1 VAYAVA
7 VYSCT
12 TRDTL
17 VARYI
22 GDLFAVA
29 EELVPAYSS
38 YPRRR
43 CHPARRSTL
52 PPTANSHAATTRNA
66 QRDAQQ
72 RAHSRY
78 SRTMMLNSGIPVVV
92 SPAQTDTDVQA
103 SVSMVE
109 MHGAVK
115 RLSSELQ
122 EMKLQLAESRAKLE
136 VC

>member
-1 VAYAVA
+1 
-7 VYSCT
+7 
-12 TRDTL
+12 
-17 VARYI
+17 
-22 GDLFAVA
+22 
-29 EELVPAYSS
+29 
-38 YPRRR
+38 
-43 CHPARRSTL
+43 
-52 PPTANSHAATTRNA
+52 
-66 QRDAQQ
+66 
-72 RAHSRY
+72 
-78 SRTMMLNSGIPVVV
+78 MLNSGIPVVV

>member
-1 VAYAVA
+1 
-7 VYSCT
+7 
-12 TRDTL
+12 
-17 VARYI
+17 
-22 GDLFAVA
+22 
-29 EELVPAYSS
+29 
-38 YPRRR
+38 
-43 CHPARRSTL
+43 
-52 PPTANSHAATTRNA
+52 
-66 QRDAQQ
+66 
-72 RAHSRY
+72 
-78 SRTMMLNSGIPVVV
+78 MMLNSGIPVVV